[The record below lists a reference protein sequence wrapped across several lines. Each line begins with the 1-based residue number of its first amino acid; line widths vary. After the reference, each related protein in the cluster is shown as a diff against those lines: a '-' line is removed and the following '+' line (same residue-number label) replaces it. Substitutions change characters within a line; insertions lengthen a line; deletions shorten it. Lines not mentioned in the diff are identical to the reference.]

1 MPNTNLSP
9 ANPFNSQAA
18 STSVR
23 CANAT
28 MLGHYAQWASHMLTL
43 TFEDDAKGNTPNE
56 KAIACLVRHLQAA
69 LNYATWR
76 KRSKYNPKANILSI
90 PVIEGMKG
98 NKRVHVHILL
108 GNIRDV
114 HQVHA
119 FIRAY
124 IYKSW
129 ELGPKYDI
137 TEVTAVDG
145 ISWYLTKETQ
155 RINTDAVRWELALIP
170 STLIPKRYTLDAA

>member
-9 ANPFNSQAA
+9 IKPFNSQAT

-23 CANAT
+23 GANAT

-56 KAIACLVRHLQAA
+56 YHIACLLRHLKAT
-69 LNYATWR
+69 LNRAIWR
-76 KRSKYNPKANILSI
+76 KRTMFNTKANILFI
-90 PVIEGMKG
+90 PIVEGLKG

-108 GNIRDV
+108 GNIRDGQ
-114 HQVHA
+114 QVRA
-119 FIRAY
+119 FIEGY

-129 ELGPKYDI
+129 ELGSRYDI
-137 TEVTAVDG
+137 REVTSVDG
-145 ISWYLTKETQ
+145 ISWYLTKETAE
-155 RINTDAVRWELALIP
+155 INYDAVRWELALIP
-170 STLIPKRYTLDAA
+170 STLVPKRYTLGTA